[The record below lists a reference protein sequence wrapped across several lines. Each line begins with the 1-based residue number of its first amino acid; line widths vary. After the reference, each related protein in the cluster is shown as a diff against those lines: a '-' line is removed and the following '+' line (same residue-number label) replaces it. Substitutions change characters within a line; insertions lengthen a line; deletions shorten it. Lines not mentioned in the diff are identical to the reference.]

1 MSRPISAELFVSLD
15 LVAEEP
21 QTWHFPWVGELL
33 LAEVAREQATPTLM
47 LGRRTYE
54 TFASSWPERGDEIP
68 LATQL
73 NKMTK
78 VVVSDH
84 IDDAEATWAPTRI
97 LRHGGDI
104 AASIAQLDDVE
115 GRISVA
121 GSVSLVEHL
130 LAAGLLDELRL
141 IVHPIILGSG
151 RPLFDGWNGP
161 GIELKHVESTPLDRG
176 ARVDVYRPLPTPAH

>member
-1 MSRPISAELFVSLD
+1 MSPTISAELFVRLD
-15 LVAEEP
+15 LVVEEP
-21 QTWHFPWVGELL
+21 QTGHFPWVGDLL
-33 LAEVAREQATPTLM
+33 LAEVAREQTTPTLM
-47 LGRRTYE
+47 LGRRTYA

-68 LATQL
+68 LASHL
-73 NKMTK
+73 NKMAK

-84 IDDAEATWAPTRI
+84 VHDVEATWAPTRI

-104 AASIAQLDDVE
+104 ASAIAQLDEVE

-141 IVHPIILGSG
+141 IVHPLILGSG
-151 RPLFDGWNGP
+151 RRLFHGWTRP
-161 GIELKHVESTPLDRG
+161 RLESEHIDSTPLDRG
-176 ARVDVYRPLPTPAH
+176 ARLDLYRPLPAPAH